1 MTLPSSGQ
9 IGVSDISV
17 EIGQP
22 TSYST
27 DLNFLN
33 NLIVS
38 GQRPSTPNMAGFYG
52 KAYFANNTAGNCNNG
67 NCSTASS
74 SGNIQCT
81 NCTITAINCSNC
93 DTQSWLQSNC
103 NCACTYNCTQNTNQ
117 TYACNCACACNC
129 TACAC
134 ACSDQRLKDNI
145 TPMYGALDRV
155 SAMRGVEFSWN
166 DRALL
171 YGLPAFERT
180 AGVIADEVER
190 VLPEAIFNYKDMK
203 SVNYGPIN
211 GLLIEAIKEL
221 RNEVSDL
228 KSRKDNDI

>member
-17 EIGQP
+17 EIGQSS
-22 TSYST
+22 TYST

-38 GQRPSTPNMAGFYG
+38 GQRPSSPNMEGFYG
-52 KAYFANNTAGNCNNG
+52 KAYFQNNANGNCNNG
-67 NCSTASS
+67 NCSTPNCTA
-74 SGNIQCT
+74 GNIQCQ
-81 NCTITAINCSNC
+81 NCSLSTVNCANC
-93 DTQSWLQSNC
+93 DTQAWLQSNC
-103 NCACTYNCTQNTNQ
+103 NCACTYNCNQNAV
-117 TYACNCACACNC
+117 TYACNCACACAC

-145 TPMYGALDRV
+145 TPLYGALNRV
-155 SAMRGVEFSWN
+155 SAMRGVEFNWN
-166 DRALL
+166 EKAPY
-171 YGLPAFERT
+171 YGLPAYERT
-180 AGVIADEVER
+180 SGVIADEVER
-190 VLPEAIFNYKDMK
+190 VLPEAIFNYGDMK

-221 RNEVSDL
+221 KNELSDL
-228 KSRKDNDI
+228 KSRMSDDI

>member
-1 MTLPSSGQ
+1 M
-9 IGVSDISV
+9 
-17 EIGQP
+17 
-22 TSYST
+22 
-27 DLNFLN
+27 
-33 NLIVS
+33 
-38 GQRPSTPNMAGFYG
+38 
-52 KAYFANNTAGNCNNG
+52 
-67 NCSTASS
+67 
-74 SGNIQCT
+74 
-81 NCTITAINCSNC
+81 
-93 DTQSWLQSNC
+93 
-103 NCACTYNCTQNTNQ
+103 
-117 TYACNCACACNC
+117 
-129 TACAC
+129 
-134 ACSDQRLKDNI
+134 KDNI